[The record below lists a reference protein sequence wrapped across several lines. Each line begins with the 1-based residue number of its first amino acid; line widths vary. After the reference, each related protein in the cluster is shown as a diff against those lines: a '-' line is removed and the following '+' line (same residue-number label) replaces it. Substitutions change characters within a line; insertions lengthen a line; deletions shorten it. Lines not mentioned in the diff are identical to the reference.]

1 MNGTNYRTWGD
12 FPHVNINSVS
22 SGHKKI
28 GKLSLVPL
36 PLMAQAE
43 RSAYHEDNLN
53 HIPSPIL
60 ETAGD
65 CGLFQVYSLF
75 KDSQCPPNRDRKLGK
90 PVVHHARFG
99 LLLPWTAA
107 PTLVKMPRRDAFLFP
122 EAMHAGRRMRAKC
135 LLLGLLAP
143 GVLTQTWCGKNYMAG
158 SPIVPPGGQF
168 PPVPTSETPLLAFR
182 CAPAIRP
189 YLAEDATSSDGVA
202 VLIDTPITFSQIAN
216 AAPLKS
222 SLSRS
227 ISVTVS
233 VDGKRLTS
241 GVVPLNTTKELPFS
255 LSFLKP
261 RVQAYTLTC
270 TATLGRQTFSA
281 TGSLSYLPSLPP
293 GIGSATKMDLRIG
306 ALLARP
312 ADGKGGPYAPVF
324 PIGFYTNFGGY
335 LAEDFSIPATLKAQG
350 FTVVHPIPTFDN
362 LTALEIVLDKMQ
374 EAGLYLMYD
383 MRWTYMNATAVTE
396 EVNRIK
402 SRPNLLLWYTGDEP
416 DGTSDPLD
424 ATLKSSNLI
433 QSLDGGDGLGG
444 AGYHPVSLVL
454 NCQDYYFS
462 EYTRGSDIV
471 MQDAYPIGINATFS
485 TVWGTIC
492 TKDYGDCGCDNC
504 QGSLEDISTRMDE
517 FSERLFVNGWERT
530 KAVWTVPQGF
540 GNSSYWNRYPT
551 GQEFVVQSILGIN
564 HGTLGVVSWNDPT
577 TPDIKASASKLALVL
592 PQLNPFIL
600 NPRATFRHITVNRV
614 DFGIWHVGTDA
625 LVLGTN
631 INYSTA
637 VIRMRDLGLP
647 LSQVSVAQVLDTGA
661 SVDPARGHF
670 IFQAVGSG
678 AFVIKTN

>member
-1 MNGTNYRTWGD
+1 MVRERRN
-12 FPHVNINSVS
+12 
-22 SGHKKI
+22 
-28 GKLSLVPL
+28 VP
-36 PLMAQAE
+36 
-43 RSAYHEDNLN
+43 S
-53 HIPSPIL
+53 
-60 ETAGD
+60 
-65 CGLFQVYSLF
+65 
-75 KDSQCPPNRDRKLGK
+75 
-90 PVVHHARFG
+90 
-99 LLLPWTAA
+99 
-107 PTLVKMPRRDAFLFP
+107 
-122 EAMHAGRRMRAKC
+122 
-135 LLLGLLAP
+135 LLGL
-143 GVLTQTWCGKNYMAG
+143 VLSVLQVSAQTWCGKNYMFG
-158 SPIVPPGGQF
+158 SPVVPPGGQF
-168 PPVPTSETPLLAFR
+168 PTVATSETPLLAFR

-189 YLAEDATSSDGVA
+189 YLAEDAFSSDGVA
-202 VLIDTPITFSQIAN
+202 ILIDTPVTFSNIAN
-216 AAPLKS
+216 AAPLRS
-222 SLSRS
+222 PSSRS

-241 GVVPLNTTKELPFS
+241 GIVPLNMTKNELPFS
-255 LSFLKP
+255 LLSLKP
-261 RVQAYTLTC
+261 QVQAYTLTC
-270 TATLGRQTFSA
+270 IATTGRQTFHA
-281 TGSLSYLPSLPP
+281 TGSLSYLPNPPP
-293 GIGSATKMDLRIG
+293 GIGSATKMDLRTG

-335 LAEDFSIPATLKAQG
+335 LAEDFSISATLKAQG

-424 ATLKSSNLI
+424 ATLKASNLI
-433 QSLDGGDGLGG
+433 QSLDGGDGQGG

-517 FSERLFVNGWERT
+517 FGERLFVNGWERT
-530 KAVWTVPQGF
+530 KAIWTVPQGF

-564 HGTLGVVSWNDPT
+564 HGALGVVSWNDPT
-577 TPDIKASASKLALVL
+577 APDIKASASRLAMAL

-600 NPRATFRHITVNRV
+600 NPQATFRQITTSRV
-614 DFGIWHVGTDA
+614 DFGVWQVGTDV

-631 INYSTA
+631 INYSTV
-637 VIRMRDLGLP
+637 VIRIRDLGLQ

-661 SVDPARGHF
+661 SIDPGRENF
-670 IFQAVGSG
+670 IFQPVGGG